1 MNSAKRQVASLLGF
15 GLATTV
21 LGVSIAPSVA
31 AETCAAPVRVIHL
44 ESDVE
49 IPISVLAMIRDQVG
63 QECASDKYMRTIGG
77 VVEAAVVSAGIRPR
91 AISIGEPKIIGS
103 NQSYTV
109 TVDVSAATA
118 NGFNT
123 AVALR
128 DQILPKMINFGEVIG
143 TPVEREILV
152 FRYVIDGDVAANS
165 DMRLGLRWLRDGMPI
180 AGASTSRYRLD
191 RADIGANISVELTL
205 FDGSGTVVE
214 TLRTEPTALV
224 AEAEYP
230 PELRDLEILGEP
242 ETGSQL
248 AASYVFIDD
257 NADDVEGATEFI
269 WLRDNYA
276 IAGAEGRIY
285 EPTTQDI
292 GKVIGLRIIPRS
304 ADGVAGAARTVTMR
318 QPVKAKPVTIDPQ
331 LLDQTPSII
340 VEVKPATD
348 APVAETVEVAVPK
361 SAPKLP
367 SLPKSS
373 PIRTGQ
379 KLAEVI
385 IRALDKPSE
394 DVSVDEAPVA
404 EIVPETG
411 TETGAE
417 IAAVDE
423 LVPEDTPSI
432 TVKPLDEAEIVEE
445 TVEEIVPEIVPEIL
459 RAPDILLAEGL
470 ALDPNETTILRS
482 VDFTRSSVFSREELA
497 EFAREFIGR
506 DINVELI
513 RDIVDRMSEHYIAA
527 EYELSRALVPEQR
540 IVNGALALRLVEARI
555 GQITLEEIDRL
566 SPRFIKE
573 FLEIGEGDLLS
584 LSRLERS
591 IRLFNATNKSNLTS
605 ELAPGENF
613 GETDVFLTVQ
623 EPELVELPTL
633 SINNYAS
640 EVTDWRQQAFSV
652 TLNNVMRLDDEI
664 SISHNDSNG
673 SETSAIT
680 ISAPIGMRGM
690 NWSYGH
696 SEGNTKYT
704 NDGAGASGIV
714 GTRGA
719 SHSDSLGISAPI
731 IFDDDYSIY
740 ASATAVSSYSEVT
753 LANSEVNLNESR
765 INKLVLSL
773 PMNYGSALSNL
784 SFVPSFVALNP
795 STKSPAFDSRS
806 EKWMQLFKADIS
818 GSRYLN
824 KYATLNLRSNIVYTD
839 AIDML
844 NYPSELLS
852 VGGPGSV
859 RAYQP
864 GVSTG
869 HQAYFLSAE
878 LRSDLA
884 NWEGVTLPELV
895 PYVQP
900 YVFIDH
906 AFAQSRQAK
915 TQRDNFWSGAGVGIS
930 VPSIGNIFSF
940 DAYWATPLD
949 RNVHETQ
956 KEAYEDELF
965 QFSLSA
971 KFKLP

>member
-1 MNSAKRQVASLLGF
+1 MLGLSAG
-15 GLATTV
+15 
-21 LGVSIAPSVA
+21 PSFA
-31 AETCAAPVRVIHL
+31 AETCTAPIRVIQL

-49 IPISVLAMIRDQVG
+49 IPISVLAMIRDQIG
-63 QECASDKYMRTIGG
+63 QDCASDKYMRTISS
-77 VVEAAVVSAGIRPR
+77 VVETAVVSAGIRPR
-91 AISIGEPKIIGS
+91 AISIGEPKISGS

-109 TVDVSAATA
+109 TVDVSAATG
-118 NGFNT
+118 NSFST

-128 DQILPKMINFGEVIG
+128 EHILPKMINFGEVVG
-143 TPVEREILV
+143 TPVEREILA
-152 FRYVIDGDVAANS
+152 FRYVIDGDVAADS
-165 DMRLGLRWLRDGMPI
+165 TMRLGLRWLRNGEPI

-205 FDGSGTVVE
+205 FDGTGSVVE
-214 TLRTEPTALV
+214 TLRTAPTALV

-248 AASYVFIDD
+248 AASYVFSDD

-276 IAGAEGRIY
+276 IAGAEGRVY

-292 GKVIGLRIIPRS
+292 GKVIGLRVIPRS

-318 QPVKAKPVTIDPQ
+318 RPVKAKPITIDPQ
-331 LLDQTPSII
+331 LLDQPPSII
-340 VEVKPATD
+340 VEAKPAADEPAVET
-348 APVAETVEVAVPK
+348 AEAMVPEPP
-361 SAPKLP
+361 AKLP
-367 SLPKSS
+367 ALPKSS

-379 KLAEVI
+379 KLNDII
-385 IRALDKPSE
+385 IRALDKPAE
-394 DVSVDEAPVA
+394 DAPVDAAPAVEAP
-404 EIVPETG
+404 
-411 TETGAE
+411 TEM
-417 IAAVDE
+417 AAVDE
-423 LVPEDTPSI
+423 VVPEDAPSI
-432 TVKPLDEAEIVEE
+432 TVKPMDAVTAVDDVLDEA
-445 TVEEIVPEIVPEIL
+445 VEEIAPEIV

-470 ALDPNETTILRS
+470 ALDPNETTMLQR

-497 EFAREFIGR
+497 EFAEEFIGR

-527 EYELSRALVPEQR
+527 EYELSRALVPEQI

-566 SPRFIKE
+566 SPSFIRN

-623 EPELVELPTL
+623 EPDLVELPTL
-633 SINNYAS
+633 SVNNYAS

-664 SISHNDSNG
+664 SISHSDSNG
-673 SETSAIT
+673 SESSSIS

-690 NWSYGH
+690 NLSYGH
-696 SEGNTKYT
+696 SESNTKYT

-753 LANSEVNLNESR
+753 LANSDVNLTESR
-765 INKLVLSL
+765 VNKMVLSL
-773 PMNYGSALSNL
+773 PMNYGTALSNL

-806 EKWMQLFKADIS
+806 EKWMQLFKADLS

-844 NYPSELLS
+844 NYPGELLS
-852 VGGPGSV
+852 VGGPSSV

-869 HQAYFLSAE
+869 HQAYFISAE